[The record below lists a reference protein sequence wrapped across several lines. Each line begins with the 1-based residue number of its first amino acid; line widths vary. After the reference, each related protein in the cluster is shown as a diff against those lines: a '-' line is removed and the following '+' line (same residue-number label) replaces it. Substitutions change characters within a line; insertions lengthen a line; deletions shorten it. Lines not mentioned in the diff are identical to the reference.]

1 MARGITKIQEVLAEA
16 NRRCVRTSWLAV
28 VAGIRYPSRSTIS
41 TLQGFDDQPKF
52 VHVQHRHVASLAVV
66 DVSRTPDGRRSES
79 NYIITVA
86 STTSGR
92 LDMKSVW

>member
-1 MARGITKIQEVLAEA
+1 VARGIAKIQEVLAEA
-16 NRRCVRTSWLAV
+16 NRRCVRTIVVGRL

-41 TLQGFDDQPKF
+41 TLQGFDVQPKF
-52 VHVQHRHVASLAVV
+52 VHVQHVAPLAVV
-66 DVSRTPDGRRSES
+66 DVSRTPNGRRSES

-92 LDMKSVW
+92 LDMKSV

>member
-1 MARGITKIQEVLAEA
+1 MVRGIAKFQEVLAEA
-16 NRRCVRTSWLAV
+16 NRRCVRTSWLTV

-41 TLQGFDDQPKF
+41 TLQGFDVQPKF
-52 VHVQHRHVASLAVV
+52 VHVQHVASLAVV
-66 DVSRTPDGRRSES
+66 DVSRTPDGCRSES
-79 NYIITVA
+79 NYIIAVA